1 METSIKGVSKHHSKL
16 DFFLVFIYLPRKN
29 VTKVFVVL
37 KQNSK
42 KTGIFQEKET
52 GFQDVSS
59 VQSDLKTDEQQ
70 VRKKMLT

>member
-1 METSIKGVSKHHSKL
+1 MLQKSLAS
-16 DFFLVFIYLPRKN
+16 
-29 VTKVFVVL
+29 KVFVVL

-52 GFQDVSS
+52 GFQDISS
-59 VQSDLKTDEQQ
+59 VQRDLKTDEQQ